1 MELAIILAAGEGT
14 RMKSAKSKVLHKIA
28 GRSLLGHVLHACDQL
43 TPERCVVVIGA
54 HSSEV
59 KDHLAQV
66 APKSATVLQSQR
78 NGTGHAVRMALD
90 SDHAKSITSGD
101 VIVLAGDTPL
111 LTGETLARLRK
122 HHQSNGASATVLTA
136 QLFDPHGY
144 GRIVRDGEGHLEKIV
159 EESDCTPSEREIDE
173 INSGVYIFKVDQLRR
188 ALAKITSANAQN
200 EEYLTDA
207 IKVLRESGEKVSAF
221 TVDDESEILGIND
234 RSQLALC
241 SALMR
246 DRINDALM
254 REGVSIVDPAT
265 TWIDLS
271 VEIAPDVTILPGTTL
286 LGSTIIE
293 TGAEIGPRT
302 TLIDSEVGQNAK
314 VFESFVRGAVIGYNA
329 QVGPYTFLREG
340 SELATGV
347 RVGAYV
353 EVKNSSIG
361 EGSKVP
367 HLSYVGDATI
377 GRESNIGAA
386 TVFVNY
392 DGVEKHRSEVGDHVR
407 IGSDTMLVAPVTIGD
422 GAYTAAGSVITEDV
436 PAGAMGVAR
445 SKQRN
450 VLGWVMRRRARTA
463 SAKAA
468 TKAQS
473 KKSTSKKQ
481 KSTKSPSKK
490 TAVKKAPAKKT
501 AVKKAAVKKK
511 SVKVKKSKRK
521 G

>member
-254 REGVSIVDPAT
+254 RDGVSIVDPAT

-450 VLGWVMRRRARTA
+450 VLGWVMRRRATTA

-473 KKSTSKKQ
+473 KKATSKKQ
-481 KSTKSPSKK
+481 KSTKSPAKK
-490 TAVKKAPAKKT
+490 TAIKKAPAKKT

>member
-28 GRSLLGHVLHACDQL
+28 GRSLLGHVLHACEEIS
-43 TPERCVVVIGA
+43 PKRSVVVIGA
-54 HSSEV
+54 HANEV
-59 KDHLAQV
+59 KEHLAQV
-66 APKSATVLQSQR
+66 APESGTVLQSER
-78 NGTGHAVRMALD
+78 NGTGHAVRIALD
-90 SDHAKSITSGD
+90 SQGAKSITTGD

-111 LTGETLARLRK
+111 LTGETLARLQK
-122 HHQSNGASATVLTA
+122 HHTSNGASATVLTA

-144 GRIVRDGEGHLEKIV
+144 GRIVRDGEGHLERIV

-173 INSGVYIFKVDQLRR
+173 INSGVYIFEVQALRS
-188 ALAKITSANAQN
+188 ALAKITSVNAQN

-207 IKVLRESGEKVSAF
+207 IKVLREAGEKVSAF

-241 SALMR
+241 TALMR

-271 VEIAPDVTILPGTTL
+271 VEIAPDVTILPGTSL
-286 LGSTIIE
+286 FGSTIIE
-293 TGAEIGPRT
+293 TGAEIGPRA
-302 TLIDSEVGQNAK
+302 TLIDSEVGQNAR
-314 VFESFVRGAVIGYNA
+314 VFESFVRGSVIGYNA

-367 HLSYVGDATI
+367 HLSYVGDASI

-392 DGVEKHRSEVGDHVR
+392 DGEAKHRSEVGDHVR
-407 IGSDTMLVAPVTIGD
+407 IGSDTMIVAPVTIGD

-450 VLGWVMRRRARTA
+450 VLGWVVRRRANTS

-468 TKAQS
+468 EAAKAEESGRRNPSKKPAS
-473 KKSTSKKQ
+473 KKSAAK
-481 KSTKSPSKK
+481 KST
-490 TAVKKAPAKKT
+490 VKKS
-501 AVKKAAVKKK
+501 VKSKKK
-511 SVKVKKSKRK
+511 SVKVTKSKRR